1 MLCQCAGN
9 SFPLWDVSLQFLL
22 QIPVV
27 IVIQLLVWAFRPY
40 VVCFFRTRRRWP
52 GAKPA
57 RASPPPGP
65 PSRPALGPPWF
76 SQRFFSGKSSLWP
89 LLLRA
94 YFFWPAAVCCR
105 PRRHLREGPHLHFV
119 FRDLLFVLLRRPLSG
134 AVCLSGKG
142 KVFLPVPL
150 MLVSIEAAMGP
161 RDDGEG

>member
-22 QIPVV
+22 LIPVV

-40 VVCFFRTRRRWP
+40 VVCFFFRTRKRWP

-57 RASPPPGP
+57 RASPLPGP

-76 SQRFFSGKSSLWP
+76 SQQFFSGKSSLWP

-105 PRRHLREGPHLHFV
+105 PRRHLREGPIYI
-119 FRDLLFVLLRRPLSG
+119 LFFATS
-134 AVCLSGKG
+134 CLSCYGDPFREPFVSQGKG
-142 KVFLPVPL
+142 KF
-150 MLVSIEAAMGP
+150 SF
-161 RDDGEG
+161 RFRSC